1 MLACLDG
8 ERDPVCVA
16 TVLVSVGLI
25 ADHDPDGQLRHYL
38 DDEHPLPRWAAA
50 TALTRLLVAHPATAP
65 GLPPAQRIATE
76 LAAFGAGPA
85 LETAT
90 AHHGG
95 DLHSYTVRS
104 LLHLMGAAEDPD
116 GVLLEIVRVLPRIEE
131 TGVVPR
137 PLAVSAGNL
146 LEALFDPADTVPV
159 FAELSPGRRELLRVL
174 AELLTAADF
183 QPVPFGSDL
192 HEPFTQY
199 GLPGTRPALRAY
211 VGLSTE
217 GDDPSVPLPDP
228 WAPLRNH

>member
-1 MLACLDG
+1 M
-8 ERDPVCVA
+8 
-16 TVLVSVGLI
+16 
-25 ADHDPDGQLRHYL
+25 
-38 DDEHPLPRWAAA
+38 PRWAAA

-65 GLPPAQRIATE
+65 GLPPAERIAAE

-85 LETAT
+85 PETAT
-90 AHHGG
+90 AHQAG
-95 DLHSYTVRS
+95 DLHSYTVHS

-116 GVLLEIVRVLPRIEE
+116 GILLEIVRALPRIEK

-137 PLAVSAGNL
+137 PLAVHAENL
-146 LEALFDPADTVPV
+146 LEAPFDPADTVPV

-192 HEPFTQY
+192 HERFTQY

-211 VGLSTE
+211 VGRPPRVRTRALPPRRPLGTVPQPLSVF
-217 GDDPSVPLPDP
+217 SVD
-228 WAPLRNH
+228 APG